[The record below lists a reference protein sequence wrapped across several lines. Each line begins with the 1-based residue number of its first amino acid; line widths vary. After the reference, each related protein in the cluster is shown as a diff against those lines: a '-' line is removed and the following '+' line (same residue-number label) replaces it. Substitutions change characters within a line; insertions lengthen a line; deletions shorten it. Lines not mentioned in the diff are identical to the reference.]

1 MKQAR
6 LWMWIA
12 VAMGVSGEALAQKKG
27 AKPKKAPVAVQRAP
41 GTAAAPAAAG
51 AVDLDAPPAAGAD
64 ASKGLDL
71 DAPGSAPLPSADAST
86 ATVAP
91 ADQAGGGIC
100 DINPAL
106 CPKPLDL
113 KAAAARDVQ
122 ADVSAVQQVYVL
134 HKGRLELNP
143 YWSFSVNDQFVSHP
157 GPGLAAN
164 YYVSNVIA
172 VGVNGNFYQPFNV
185 DSDFNFQNRR
195 ATRLGVPLQEYQWN
209 ANLNLS
215 YVPFYGKFAGFGK
228 FIFHYDAYLVGG
240 VGMISTRPIPVVD
253 SDNRNFA
260 WEGKLAFNAGIGLRV
275 FFNRWFAMNLELRN
289 YIFND
294 KLENIKVANTTAGQL
309 DKATWYAESG
319 SLTNNVAAQLGVS
332 VFLPTSW
339 EYRLPK

>member
-27 AKPKKAPVAVQRAP
+27 GKPKAPPVV
-41 GTAAAPAAAG
+41 AAPATPAAPA
-51 AVDLDAPPAAGAD
+51 AVDLDAPGGAPAAGAE
-64 ASKGLDL
+64 ASKPMDL
-71 DAPGSAPLPSADAST
+71 DAPGSAPAPGADAST
-86 ATVAP
+86 AAVAP

-113 KAAAARDVQ
+113 KAAAARQVE

-134 HKGRLELNP
+134 HKGRVELNP
-143 YWSFSVNDQFVSHP
+143 YWSFTANDQFVSHP
-157 GPGLAAN
+157 GPGLALN

-185 DSDFNFQNRR
+185 DSEFNFQNRR

-228 FIFHYDAYLVGG
+228 FIFHYDAYLIGG

-253 SDNRNFA
+253 PDNRNFD
-260 WEGKLAFNAGIGLRV
+260 WQGKLAFNAGIGLRV
-275 FFNRWFAMNLELRN
+275 FFNRWFAMNLELRD

-294 KLENIKVANTTAGQL
+294 KLENIKVASTNAGLL
-309 DKATWYAESG
+309 DKATWYADSG

-332 VFLPTSW
+332 IFLPTSW

>member
-6 LWMWIA
+6 LWMWVA

-27 AKPKKAPVAVQRAP
+27 AKQRKPPVAVSAP
-41 GTAAAPAAAG
+41 TAAQASAPAAVDLDAPAPAAAG
-51 AVDLDAPPAAGAD
+51 AAAGT
-64 ASKGLDL
+64 SLDL
-71 DAPGSAPLPSADAST
+71 DAPGSAPTPSTDPST

-106 CPKPLDL
+106 CPKPVDL
-113 KAAAARDVQ
+113 KAAAAREVQ
-122 ADVSAVQQVYVL
+122 ADVAAVQQVYVL

-143 YWSFSVNDQFVSHP
+143 YWSFTANDQFVSHP
-157 GPGLAAN
+157 GPGLAVN

-215 YVPFYGKFAGFGK
+215 YVPFHGKFAGFGK
-228 FIFHYDAYLVGG
+228 FIFHYDAYLIGG

-253 SDNRNFA
+253 PDNRNFA
-260 WEGKLAFNAGIGLRV
+260 WQSKLAFNAGIGLRV
-275 FFNRWFAMNLELRN
+275 FFNRWFAMNLELRD

-294 KLENIKVANTTAGQL
+294 KLENIKVSNTSAGQL
-309 DKATWYAESG
+309 DKATWYADSG